1 MGKIFKVFVKIPE
14 RTEEYVVGEKE
25 KDLLLKAL
33 KDCDVTVQELSLDS
47 HSDDLNMSTPTSLNI
62 PEI

>member
-1 MGKIFKVFVKIPE
+1 MPLAEVSS
-14 RTEEYVVGEKE
+14 YVVGKKE
-25 KDLLLKAL
+25 KDYFVKVF
-33 KDCDVTVQELSLDS
+33 KDRAKVEEIRLDY